1 MSANE
6 ADHIDVEPT
15 DSERLH
21 DASSTSWPYWARPFL
36 DHYRDSFNMSTSAD
50 TVGKHRTTVM
60 RLAAT
65 NPAFAQAIQECR
77 DHQLD
82 IMENVARARATSGQ
96 RIKRKVT
103 KTKSSGEVEVHE
115 FEDLHISDS
124 LLMFTLKRWRPEF
137 RENFR
142 VEHTGADGAPIQVTF
157 EEKVDEAAERFDATV
172 VRLADARAARE
183 RAA

>member
-6 ADHIDVEPT
+6 TNHVDVEPT
-15 DSERLH
+15 DAERLQ
-21 DASSTSWPYWARPFL
+21 DDTIKKWPYWARPFL

-50 TVGKHRTTVM
+50 AIGKSRSVVM
-60 RLAAT
+60 RLQAS
-65 NPAFAQAIQECR
+65 NPAFAQAIQDCR

-103 KTKSSGEVEVHE
+103 KTRPDGKVEVHE